1 MSSGVYALAGDHVEA
16 FGMSDRKRTK
26 EKGVDEAEGGGA
38 GAEGESEGEDGRRGG
53 DFAFAELAEAE
64 QGVGTERVEPAE
76 EFGVAAR
83 FAVAER

>member
-53 DFAFAELAEAE
+53 DFVFAELAEAE
-64 QGVGTERVEPAE
+64 QSVSAEGVEPRE
-76 EFGVAAR
+76 EFDVAAG

>member
-53 DFAFAELAEAE
+53 DFVFAELAEAE
-64 QGVGTERVEPAE
+64 EGVGTERVEPVE